1 MVYQWE
7 NTQIVLD
14 EGILEV
20 LTMCLKS
27 LKASK
32 KLYAVGEQDI
42 DFSKNLD
49 VEKQVG
55 MFIFC
60 VKAVLDLGVPVQT
73 HCS

>member
-14 EGILEV
+14 EGILEM

-32 KLYAVGEQDI
+32 KLYAMDSSSAVNLRS
-42 DFSKNLD
+42 FRNKVKN
-49 VEKQVG
+49 KMG
-55 MFIFC
+55 PF
-60 VKAVLDLGVPVQT
+60 
-73 HCS
+73 